1 MFSLWSEHVTAN
13 DQCAT
18 RKKNESIHESFSVL
32 TLDKLIFL
40 KLSGSI
46 LTVGHLWLSRINVY
60 MFGLQSYISQ

>member
-1 MFSLWSEHVTAN
+1 MFSHWSEHVIAN
-13 DQCAT
+13 DQWAK
-18 RKKNESIHESFSVL
+18 RKKNESIHELFSVL

-46 LTVGHLWLSRINVY
+46 LTRGCLWLSRINVC